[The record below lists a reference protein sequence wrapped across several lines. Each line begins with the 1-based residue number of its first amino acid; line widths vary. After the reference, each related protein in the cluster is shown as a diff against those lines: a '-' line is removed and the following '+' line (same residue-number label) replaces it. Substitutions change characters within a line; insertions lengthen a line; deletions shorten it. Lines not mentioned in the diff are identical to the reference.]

1 MPAMAATMQGK
12 MKTLIEISGCFP
24 ALRGLNAQQFINAI
38 EPRLIDI
45 RNPLSGLQID
55 MFGKVHSVDIA
66 EASGIVT
73 VEIEVADAF
82 LQAHQLKPEQVDT
95 VLAERITK
103 LRHPATGVMAPVEA
117 RLASADV
124 SLKG

>member
-1 MPAMAATMQGK
+1 

-24 ALRGLNAQQFINAI
+24 ALHGLNAQQFINAI

-55 MFGKVHSVDIA
+55 MFGKVSAVDIA

-82 LQAHQLKPEQVDT
+82 LQVHHLKPEQVGT

-103 LRHPATGVMAPVEA
+103 LRHPATGVMVRVDA
-117 RLASADV
+117 RVASSNA